1 MNSIKEAAGHQTG
14 QGFKTDQRV
23 SQVRK
28 IVTMVVSAVIIAGA
42 YFVAFGVPAS
52 FGVGQQTEA
61 AGGKQAG
68 RPAGNSQPA
77 GQGGPR
83 RSSVTTVVTTPLE
96 VQPYENT
103 LRAIGSADALRS
115 ASVVSTVSGEVTKTN
130 LTANQQVSAG
140 DVLVQLDAQTEM
152 FNLEI
157 AKAELE
163 QARDKVLRYER
174 LRTSENAAITGV
186 EFAEAQVAQ
195 RLAEANVGLAQVALD
210 DRTIRAP
217 ISGKLGLSD
226 IEIGDIISANTTI
239 ATIDDAEALLVVF
252 ELPERAVGLLQ
263 KGQKV
268 LTSTPTFAGQVFE
281 GEVVSF
287 DSRID
292 SVTRSVTV
300 HARIDNSADR
310 LWPGMTFSVRILH
323 ESSPL
328 AVLPSTAIT
337 WSRNGSSIWVDNDG
351 VAEQVAVTILY
362 RRDDQVWIE
371 ADIAPGT
378 MVVSEGAQ
386 KLRSGAAIAA
396 ASGSEPDPVVGVQT
410 SPAGAKTDVGQLAAE
425 NSTGAGEPI

>member
-1 MNSIKEAAGHQTG
+1 M
-14 QGFKTDQRV
+14 
-23 SQVRK
+23 RK
-28 IVTMVVSAVIIAGA
+28 IATLVVSAVIIAGA
-42 YFVAFGVPAS
+42 YFYAFGVPAS
-52 FGVGQQTEA
+52 FGVGQPAETA
-61 AGGKQAG
+61 SGKQAG
-68 RPAGNSQPA
+68 KSAGNARPAGP
-77 GQGGPR
+77 GGPGGAR
-83 RSSVTTVVTTPLE
+83 RSAVTTVVLTPLE
-96 VQPYENT
+96 LQPYENT

-115 ASVVSTVSGEVTKTN
+115 ASIVSTVSGEVTKTN

-140 DVLVQLDAQTEM
+140 DILVELDAQTEM
-152 FNLEI
+152 YNLEI

-163 QARDKVLRYER
+163 QARDKVSRYER

-186 EFAEAQVAQ
+186 EFAEAQVAE

-210 DRTIRAP
+210 NRTIKAP

-226 IEIGDIISANTTI
+226 IEIGDFVSANSTI
-239 ATIDDAEALLVVF
+239 VTIDDADALLVVF
-252 ELPERAVGLLQ
+252 ELPERSVGLLE

-300 HARIDNSADR
+300 HARIDNSAGR

-323 ESSPL
+323 ESNPL

-337 WSRNGSSIWVDNDG
+337 WSRDGSSIWVDNDG

-378 MVVSEGAQ
+378 MIVSEGAQ

-396 ASGSEPDPVVGVQT
+396 ASGSEADPVAGVET
-410 SPAGAKTDVGQLAAE
+410 SSTAARADIGQIAAQKP
-425 NSTGAGEPI
+425 TVAGEPL

>member
-1 MNSIKEAAGHQTG
+1 M
-14 QGFKTDQRV
+14 
-23 SQVRK
+23 RK
-28 IVTMVVSAVIIAGA
+28 IVTLVVSATIIAGA
-42 YFVAFGVPAS
+42 YFFAFGIPVS
-52 FGVGQQTEA
+52 FGVGQQAETA
-61 AGGKQAG
+61 SGNQAE
-68 RPAGNSQPA
+68 RPAGNDRPA
-77 GQGGPR
+77 RPERAGGAR
-83 RSSVTTVVTTPLE
+83 RSAATTVVLTPLKL
-96 VQPYENT
+96 QPYENT

-130 LTANQQVSAG
+130 LTANQQVAAG
-140 DVLVQLDAQTEM
+140 DILVQLDAQTEM

-174 LRTSENAAITGV
+174 LRTSENAAITDV
-186 EFAEAQVAQ
+186 AFAEAQVAQ
-195 RLAEANVGLAQVALD
+195 RLAEANVGLAQVALE
-210 DRTIRAP
+210 DRTIKAP

-239 ATIDDAEALLVVF
+239 VTIDDAEALLVVF
-252 ELPERAVGLLQ
+252 ELPERSVGLLQ

-300 HARIDNSADR
+300 QARIDNSADR

-323 ESSPL
+323 ESDPL

-337 WSRNGSSIWVDNDG
+337 WSRNGSSVWVDNDG

-378 MVVSEGAQ
+378 MIVSEGAQ
-386 KLRSGAAIAA
+386 KLRSGSAIAA
-396 ASGSEPDPVVGVQT
+396 ADGSETDPVAAAQT
-410 SPAGAKTDVGQLAAE
+410 SSPAAKIRVGQVAAE
-425 NSTGAGEPI
+425 NSTVAGEPI